1 MTQEKKV
8 VCHIRLKSGVADPQG
23 VTIEKALANLGYADV
38 ARVRSGKVYTL
49 TFNDSIENAKERAEE
64 ICRRLLAN
72 TVIEDF
78 EVETL

>member
-1 MTQEKKV
+1 
-8 VCHIRLKSGVADPQG
+8 
-23 VTIEKALANLGYADV
+23 LGYADV